1 MVQWTGKFFRL
12 TLYLVFFI
20 GIYSCQQKADVAFP
34 ENPSGYE
41 VPKTVPFSLPEPE
54 PVTWKIFPQD
64 SVPKGVKVNLNLESL
79 PYKSFSAN
87 EFRPIKAPAKTTSFD
102 WDKLKS
108 IPFDLDTIP
117 SQPIPVRKF
126 LLPAPTVT
134 AASVPSV
141 WQGGTSAMIR
151 LGQTEG
157 LLGNKVYAMVT
168 DPYGSMWITTDRG
181 LTKYDGSEFQTYNFF
196 GRSETGAI
204 EILPK
209 LLFDPDGRLI
219 ISGLVTGVYRL
230 DITLG
235 LVEHF
240 QTGKGFIRMDYDAQ
254 GKLWGVNGGLYFL
267 DLEEKR
273 ISQLEM
279 KINDIP
285 ITALFGVK
293 NDNEGNLWIGM
304 GQGIGIMDP
313 FQKSIHLMGD
323 SIGLNV
329 RTAYEFKED
338 LKGNMWV
345 SAFSNGAV
353 SVNLENQTFQ
363 QLGPEQ
369 GYFGRTANVLQ
380 DVNKRLWLISED
392 TVRIFDQE
400 KGLMKKLVT
409 RAVTR
414 DNNFPSSSLVGK
426 DGTIWIGTDKV
437 GILLANPN
445 GLLSEY
451 FTVENGIESNDVWGI
466 NEDSKG
472 RIWLGNYR
480 GLNIYDSEKERLYLF
495 QFPGGQLVNDFRQ
508 INKIGDDVFFVGMA
522 RGFSIIDLKSN
533 TATIYETR
541 NTTGI
546 ATIFIAEQTPD
557 GKLWMGSGSGLLLFD
572 PKENSFKRL
581 GKSNGLSSDMAFV
594 VKKDRN
600 GQIWVCTDT
609 GVHLFD
615 SSGNSQRKLNKET
628 GLMTDYNSM
637 LFETS
642 KGEIIIGGDM
652 GFSIL
657 EPNEKTI
664 THVSAKSGI
673 SPPSL
678 YDMNESKGRIHVG
691 SENGIIVVTRPD
703 ENSPNQLWR
712 FSNYGKSS
720 GLPYNDHNQ
729 STSFVSTTGQ
739 VWWGAA
745 PILVVNHQD
754 PLIDSLAPKVHI
766 KGMNIMDQNPVFLK
780 PDYFK
785 SRLLEGDTLWTSDLS
800 ESWTKETLPNDSSYL
815 AQNKIQWDSI
825 SPGFRLPIGLK
836 LPYNQ
841 NSFNFSFV
849 NQTAQG
855 RDNIAYRYILV
866 GEDEEWSPVSP
877 RPSSRIYYNLLPGE
891 YSFKVATRG
900 FNGVW
905 SEPASFDFVI
915 LPPWWQTWWAYLLFA
930 SIFGGVTYAIVYVRS
945 QYLKKENRI
954 LEEKVSHRTEQLKKS
969 IDELKSTQSQLIHS
983 EKMASLGEL
992 TAGIAHEIQNPLNFV
1007 NNFAEVS
1014 GELIDEMKEEL
1025 ENGNMEAVMEISDDL
1040 KENLNKINHHGKR
1053 ADSIVKGMLE
1063 HSRGS
1068 TSEKKPTN
1076 INALADEFLRLSY
1089 HGLRA
1094 KDKSFTADFETELD
1108 PNLPLVNVVAQDV
1121 GRVILNLINNAFYA
1135 CAERSRSTGAE
1146 RSRIASTQK
1155 VTEYAHS
1162 ENGSSSYRPKVTVL
1176 SRLVNLNGDIGG
1188 VEICIK
1194 DNGGGIPKS
1203 IKDKIFQPF
1212 FTTKPSGSG
1221 TGLGLSLS
1229 YDIVKSHG
1237 GDLRVKSI
1245 EGEGTEMIIFLPIYG

>member
-1 MVQWTGKFFRL
+1 MKVSYQVPNSFSLIFLFFL
-12 TLYLVFFI
+12 GFA
-20 GIYSCQQKADVAFP
+20 SCTQESAVPFP
-34 ENPSGYE
+34 DNPSGYE
-41 VPKTVPFSLPEPE
+41 VPKPIPFELPDPE
-54 PVTWKIFPQD
+54 AVSWKTYPQD
-64 SVPKGVKVNLNLESL
+64 SVPKGTKVPLDIESL
-79 PYKSFSAN
+79 PYKTFSAN
-87 EFRPIKAPAKTTSFD
+87 EFRPLKAPIKNTPFD
-102 WDKLKS
+102 WDKLAA

-126 LLPAPTVT
+126 LLPPPIVN

-157 LLGNKVYAMVT
+157 LLGNKVLAMVN
-168 DPYGSMWITTDRG
+168 DPHGSMWITTDRG

-196 GRSETGAI
+196 GRSETGAV

-209 LLFDPDGRLI
+209 LLFDPEGRLI
-219 ISGLVTGVYRL
+219 ISGLVTGVYRV

-254 GKLWGVNGGLYFL
+254 GKLWGTNGGLYFL

-273 ISQLEM
+273 ISQVEM
-279 KINDIP
+279 KINGTT
-285 ITALFGVK
+285 ITALLGVK
-293 NDNEGNLWIGM
+293 NDKDGNLWIGL

-313 FQKSIHLMGD
+313 AQKSIRLMGD
-323 SIGLNV
+323 PLGLNL

-338 LKGNMWV
+338 SNGNMWV

-353 SVNLENQTFQ
+353 SINLKNQTFQ
-363 QLGPEQ
+363 QLGPDQ
-369 GYFGRTANVLQ
+369 GYFGRTGDVLL
-380 DVNKRLWLISED
+380 DEKKRLWLISED
-392 TVRIFDQE
+392 TLRIFDQE
-400 KGLMKKLVT
+400 KALMKKIVT

-414 DNNFPSSSLVGK
+414 DNNFPSPSILGK

-437 GILLANPN
+437 GILLVNPN
-445 GLLSEY
+445 GMLSEY

-472 RIWLGNYR
+472 RIWMGNYR

-508 INKIGDDVFFVGMA
+508 INEIGDDVFFVGMA
-522 RGFSIIDLKSN
+522 RGFSIIDLNSN
-533 TATIYETR
+533 TATIYDTQ
-541 NTTGI
+541 NSLGI
-546 ATIFIAEQTPD
+546 TTIFIAEQTPD
-557 GKLWMGSGSGLLLFD
+557 GKLWMGSGSGLLVFD
-572 PKENSFKRL
+572 PKENSFKQL
-581 GKSNGLSSDMAFV
+581 GKSNGLSSDMAFI
-594 VKKDRN
+594 VKKDSK

-615 SSGNSQRKLNKET
+615 AEGNSQRKLGKST

-637 LFETS
+637 LFENS
-642 KGEIIIGGDM
+642 RGEIILGGDV
-652 GFSIL
+652 GFSIF
-657 EPNEKTI
+657 NQVKNTI
-664 THVSAKSGI
+664 THISGKTGI

-678 YDMNESKGRIHVG
+678 YDINESKGRIQVG
-691 SENGIIVVTRPD
+691 SENGIIVVERPD
-703 ENSPNQLWR
+703 ESSPNQLWR

-729 STSFVSTTGQ
+729 ATSFVSSTGA

-745 PILVVNHQD
+745 PILIVNHQD
-754 PLIDSLAPKVHI
+754 PVIDSLTPQVHI
-766 KGMNIMDQNPVFLK
+766 KGINIMDQNPVFLK

-785 SRLLEGDTLWTSDLS
+785 SKLQEGDTLWTSDLL
-800 ESWTKETLPNDSSYL
+800 ESWTRETLPTDSSYL

-825 SPGFRLPIGLK
+825 SPGFRLPLGLK

-841 NSFNFSFV
+841 NSFNFTFV
-849 NQTAQG
+849 NQAAQG
-855 RDNIAYRYILV
+855 RDKIVYRYILE
-866 GEDEEWSPVSP
+866 GEDEEWSDISAKPA
-877 RPSSRIYYNLLPGE
+877 SRIYYNLLPGD
-891 YSFKVATRG
+891 YSFRVATRG

-905 SEPASFDFVI
+905 SEPESLNFTI
-915 LPPWWQTWWAYLLFA
+915 MPPWWQTWWAYLLFA
-930 SIFGGVTYAIVYVRS
+930 TLFGGLTYAIVYVRS

-969 IDELKSTQSQLIHS
+969 IDDLKATQSQLIQS

-1025 ENGNMEAVMEISDDL
+1025 EKGNMEAVIEISDDL
-1040 KENLNKINHHGKR
+1040 KENLTKINHHGKR

-1068 TSEKKPTN
+1068 STDKKLTD

-1094 KDKSFTADFETELD
+1094 KDKSFSADFETDLD
-1108 PNLPLVNVVAQDV
+1108 PNLPPVNVVAQDV

-1135 CAERSRSTGAE
+1135 CAEQSRKT
-1146 RSRIASTQK
+1146 
-1155 VTEYAHS
+1155 S
-1162 ENGSSSYRPKVTVL
+1162 ENGTSPYRPKVSVL
-1176 SRLVNLNGDIGG
+1176 TRLVDLTGSSGG

-1194 DNGGGIPKS
+1194 DNGSGIPKA

-1212 FTTKPSGSG
+1212 FTTKPTGSG

-1237 GDLRVKSI
+1237 GDLRVKST
-1245 EGEGTEMIIFLPIYG
+1245 EGEGTEMIIFLPIED